1 MAATLSSAYP
11 TSGGSCASVV
21 ETLPLHPKLV
31 VCTLV
36 LLGRPSHV
44 RGEGGGGGGEREVT
58 VGRLYRAYRGVC
70 RARQVRPEEEG
81 GLVGV
86 CSMLSDRGVVCLRGS
101 KEPSLAKVGVPLSL
115 SHTHTLTHTHTC
127 LQWYSNT
134 SSTLSLPPFS
144 QVSLLLQES
153 EVEHIL
159 KDQSGLFNTVL
170 SQGLPSL

>member
-11 TSGGSCASVV
+11 SSGGSCASVV

-44 RGEGGGGGGEREVT
+44 RGEGGGGGGGGGEREVT

-81 GLVGV
+81 GLVGA

-101 KEPSLAKVGVPLSL
+101 KEPSLAKVGLPLYLSL
-115 SHTHTLTHTHTC
+115 SHTHTQTHTC
-127 LQWYSNT
+127 TCLLLVILPLLSL
-134 SSTLSLPPFS
+134 SPSLPPS
-144 QVSLLLQES
+144 LPPSLLHSHRCLCYFKR
-153 EVEHIL
+153 VR
-159 KDQSGLFNTVL
+159 
-170 SQGLPSL
+170 